1 MSKFSFSYYGHRVI
15 KDREDIYSM
24 GTGWDQGHAWTLSS
38 GCWERMNAL
47 SQVHYSLLPVGKAGM

>member
-1 MSKFSFSYYGHRVI
+1 
-15 KDREDIYSM
+15 M